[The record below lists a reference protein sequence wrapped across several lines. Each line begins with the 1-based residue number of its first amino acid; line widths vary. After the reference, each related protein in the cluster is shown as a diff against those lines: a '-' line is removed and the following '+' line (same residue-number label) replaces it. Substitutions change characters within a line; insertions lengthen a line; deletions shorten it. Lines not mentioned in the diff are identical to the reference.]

1 MSFKHLAWKLE
12 SAFCLR
18 GDLLEEFERA
28 LLLGVGGG
36 EDGEGGCAC
45 CSVRRAAGVA
55 HDGGEFSHQGGEAV
69 RWGVVIEEFAG
80 DFGQCGWGALGRCHR
95 AATVT
100 FADGNNATFAYTVSG
115 TAQTKP
121 ITRQVFSPPG
131 TICR

>member
-1 MSFKHLAWKLE
+1 MRTAGRGLIAE
-12 SAFCLR
+12 LR
-18 GDLLEEFERA
+18 RTTGNAYAGPVSTVTGPPFNAVPWDRTRVVETV
-28 LLLGVGGG
+28 VG
-36 EDGEGGCAC
+36 
-45 CSVRRAAGVA
+45 
-55 HDGGEFSHQGGEAV
+55 
-69 RWGVVIEEFAG
+69 
-80 DFGQCGWGALGRCHR
+80 